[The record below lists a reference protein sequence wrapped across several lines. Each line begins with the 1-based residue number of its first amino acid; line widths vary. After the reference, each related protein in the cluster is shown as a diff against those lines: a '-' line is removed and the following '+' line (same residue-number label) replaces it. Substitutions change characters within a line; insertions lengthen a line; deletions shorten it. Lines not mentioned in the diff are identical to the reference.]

1 MKKKLKI
8 LMVDDHPM
16 IIEGYKNALLDK
28 NHFSF
33 RIDSAN
39 SCSTALE
46 KFNLHKEN
54 PYNLYFLDI
63 QIPPCDSPRI
73 LSGEDLGMYIKKEQ
87 PDAKIIILTMFNES
101 LRLQNIL
108 KNLDPEAFLVKSDVT
123 PAELLKAVEVVSN
136 GGKYYSESI
145 QNLRQVIGDD
155 KTLDDYD
162 RKILFYLSKGT
173 KTKDLVNYVPL
184 SIGAIEKRKR
194 KIKDVFDI
202 TDGGD
207 KAILEKA
214 ESLGYL

>member
-1 MKKKLKI
+1 
-8 LMVDDHPM
+8 MVDDHPM
-16 IIEGYKNALLDK
+16 IIEGYKNALLD
-28 NHFSF
+28 NDRLSF

-39 SCSTALE
+39 SCSNALE
-46 KFNLHKEN
+46 KINQHKED

-73 LSGEDLGMYIKKEQ
+73 LSGEDLGIYIKKQQ

-108 KNLDPEAFLVKSDVT
+108 KNLDPEGFLVKSDVT

-145 QNLRQVIGDD
+145 QNLREIIGND
-155 KTLDDYD
+155 KSLDEFD

-173 KTKDLVNYVPL
+173 KTKDLVDYIPL

-194 KIKDVFDI
+194 KIKEVFEV

-214 ESLGYL
+214 EQLGYL